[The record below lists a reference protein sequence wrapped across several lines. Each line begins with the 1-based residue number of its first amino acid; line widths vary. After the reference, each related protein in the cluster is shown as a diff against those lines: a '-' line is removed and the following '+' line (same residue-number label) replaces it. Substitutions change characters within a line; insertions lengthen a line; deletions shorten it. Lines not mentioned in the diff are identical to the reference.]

1 MSLCLSVDAHG
12 GWLSA
17 TLQPRT
23 GDGGHS
29 EVPGDQPHLQLHPG
43 PGVSYYTFTLVLLQP
58 HLQLHPGPGVS
69 YYTCTLVLLQPHLR
83 LHPGSGCSEVVLVH
97 IYTSTTSLTILVL
110 LKKCFSVMLV
120 TSLSLSLSL
129 SGSMRPRASG
139 VRRRRAAGPSVWGRA
154 RGGSTPR

>member
-43 PGVSYYTFTLVLLQP
+43 PGVSYYT
-58 HLQLHPGPGVS
+58 
-69 YYTCTLVLLQPHLR
+69 CTLVLLQPHLR
-83 LHPGSGCSEVVLVH
+83 RHPGSGCSEVVLVH

-129 SGSMRPRASG
+129 SLSGSMRPRASG